1 MMSHARSWGAAAAAL
16 LLAVGSGC
24 ATTGDV
30 ERLEARV
37 AVIEQFNEALKRSM
51 AEDVERVEK
60 LHAMMTE
67 AEETLRKSGAN
78 LGLRLERIEESLPK
92 QVGDTEMALVR
103 LKRIESD
110 LDLIKR
116 ELADRLGTTQ
126 FFLPADLP
134 KDKDGM
140 WQAGETAAKAQKV
153 REAQAIFE
161 LYEAN
166 FPDDPRAP
174 QALFEI
180 AVVMEAAGDTEEA
193 VRFYQRVF
201 DRHRAS
207 ALAPDAVLRIAELY
221 LKKSEC
227 GRAKSIFKFVADEFK
242 GTPAAETAKART
254 KQLGKDCKK

>member
-1 MMSHARSWGAAAAAL
+1 MKRLALVLVLMS
-16 LLAVGSGC
+16 AVSVTASGC

-37 AVIEQFNEALKRSM
+37 AVLEQFNEQLKRSM

-60 LHAMMTE
+60 LHAMLTE

-78 LGLRLERIEESLPK
+78 LGLRLERMEELVPK
-92 QVGDTEMALVR
+92 QAGDTEAAMVR
-103 LKRIESD
+103 LKRVEGD
-110 LDLIKR
+110 LELIKR

-140 WQAGETAAKAQKV
+140 WKAGEEAAKAQNV
-153 REAQAIFE
+153 RQAQAIFE

-166 FPDDPRAP
+166 FPDDVRAP
-174 QALFEI
+174 HAIFEI
-180 AVVMEAAGDTEEA
+180 AKVMEAAGDTEEA
-193 VRFYQRVF
+193 IRFYQRVF

-207 ALAPDAVLRIAELY
+207 PLAPQAVLRIAEIY
-221 LKKSEC
+221 VLKGDC
-227 GRAKSIFKFVADEFK
+227 GRAKNIYKFVADEFK
-242 GTPAAETAKART
+242 GSAEADAAKART